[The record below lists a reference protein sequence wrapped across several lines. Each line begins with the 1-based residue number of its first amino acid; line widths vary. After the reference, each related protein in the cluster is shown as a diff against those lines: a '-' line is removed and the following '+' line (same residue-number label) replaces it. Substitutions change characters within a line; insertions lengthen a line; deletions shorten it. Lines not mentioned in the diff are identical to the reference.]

1 MRHFN
6 LLNQATLQA
15 VGLTAPT
22 PEIAVTHAHLTFPNG
37 TGDSR
42 NPLMTRDTTLHPAPQ
57 MAPMTPEQVE
67 AALASPEYQTVTRG
81 RWSVAC
87 GDWATFS
94 NGQPSR
100 EAVAAALNS

>member
-22 PEIAVTHAHLTFPNG
+22 PEIAVVHTHLTFPNG

-42 NPLMTRDTTLHPAPQ
+42 PLDGPVPAGAYPNPQ

-81 RWSVAC
+81 RWSGAC
-87 GDWATFS
+87 GDWATCA